1 MHLEYVLI
9 NILGNFLWKNE
20 NVTKYFDNFLNFS

>member
-9 NILGNFLWKNE
+9 NILENFLWKNE
-20 NVTKYFDNFLNFS
+20 NITKYFDNFLNFS